1 MKEKGGGER
10 EKSLRRQTC
19 QLEFEGVRRGWFS
32 GRVDM

>member
-10 EKSLRRQTC
+10 EKRQTC